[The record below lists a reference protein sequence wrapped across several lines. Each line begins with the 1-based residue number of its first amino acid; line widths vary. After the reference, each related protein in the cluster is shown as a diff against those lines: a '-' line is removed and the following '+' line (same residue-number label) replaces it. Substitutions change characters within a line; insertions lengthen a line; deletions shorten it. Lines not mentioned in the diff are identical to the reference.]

1 MSVNWEKLHPDKA
14 GTRQKAEILMTLYSF
29 VSELPLPLSI
39 SQLSAQCLYR
49 PNLLLVLLQQCFF
62 LPIYSKGKK
71 KKLLYVW
78 RHLWNFLQNEKKWFL
93 QISLLPVI
101 RFKYI
106 QFNSFLLT
114 TLMDLKKQGENFRT
128 WNKGREILMGKTF
141 IPVNTLN

>member
-1 MSVNWEKLHPDKA
+1 MRKVTSWQGRNKTKGRNTDDFIFLCLW
-14 GTRQKAEILMTLYSF
+14 T
-29 VSELPLPLSI
+29 SI
-39 SQLSAQCLYR
+39 AIINLSALSSM
-49 PNLLLVLLQQCFF
+49 LISAELVIGVASTVFF

-114 TLMDLKKQGENFRT
+114 TLMDLKKQGEKFRT